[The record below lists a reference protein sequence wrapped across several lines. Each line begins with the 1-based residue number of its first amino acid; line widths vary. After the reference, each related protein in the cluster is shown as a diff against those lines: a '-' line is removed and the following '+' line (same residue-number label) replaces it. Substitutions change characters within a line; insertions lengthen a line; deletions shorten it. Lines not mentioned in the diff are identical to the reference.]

1 MEQILIKEKKFE
13 GKYVAI
19 RSLSDST
26 PVADGDSP
34 QDVYDTAVKQGVL
47 APLLLFVPA
56 HEMVQIY

>member
-26 PVADGDSP
+26 PIADGDSP
-34 QDVYDTAVKQGVL
+34 QDVYEAAIRLGVVS
-47 APLLLFVPA
+47 PLLLFVPA